1 MGYNVWRTAG
11 TGWRGSSHSATP
23 DRLFARERN
32 RCALPFHGT
41 FEHTLD
47 AKHRLTVPSKFRAA
61 LAGGVVVVKGVE
73 RNLSVY
79 PEPTYS
85 AFTQAALAGLN
96 PLSPQGR
103 EMRRLLYANAADV
116 ELDSA
121 GRIMLPA
128 GHRAHAGID
137 RDVVIT
143 GAGDSLELWDRG
155 AWQSYDADLTARAAE
170 LTAALAHHAG

>member
-1 MGYNVWRTAG
+1 M
-11 TGWRGSSHSATP
+11 
-23 DRLFARERN
+23 
-32 RCALPFHGT
+32 PFHGT

-61 LAGGVVVVKGVE
+61 LAGRVYVVRGVD

-79 PEPTYS
+79 PEATYT
-85 AFTQAALAGLN
+85 ALTEAALAGLN
-96 PLSPQGR
+96 PFSPQAR
-103 EMRRLLYANAADV
+103 ELKRLFYGNATDV

-128 GHRAHAGID
+128 SYLAHAGID

-143 GAGDSLELWDRG
+143 GAGDCLELWDRA
-155 AWQSYDADLTARAAE
+155 AWQSYDADLAARAAD
-170 LTAALAHHAG
+170 LTASLGHHAA